1 MARGVEDPALKEQ
14 NQGRITRETTETTA
28 AQLPGR
34 AAEVPGADVQGGGQG
49 HALSQRGE
57 RGPERSS
64 TCGNPVRTS
73 PRLGRGCP
81 SAVSVGLRFLLG
93 YCLRGSRGII

>member
-49 HALSQRGE
+49 T
-57 RGPERSS
+57 RSPS
-64 TCGNPVRTS
+64 VGS
-73 PRLGRGCP
+73 EGP
-81 SAVSVGLRFLLG
+81 SAAAPVETRCGQARGWGEAAPQPSVQGCGF
-93 YCLRGSRGII
+93 SSATV